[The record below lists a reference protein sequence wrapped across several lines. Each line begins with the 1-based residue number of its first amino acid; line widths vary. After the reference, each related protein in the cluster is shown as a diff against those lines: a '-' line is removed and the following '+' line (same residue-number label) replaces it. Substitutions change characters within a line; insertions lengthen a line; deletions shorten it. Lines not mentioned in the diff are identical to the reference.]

1 MNRNFDNW
9 ISTFKE
15 SIANFEYYID
25 HDKIKK
31 ELKSYE
37 NELTQMNTLCGSKDI
52 KKDWNNLLDEH
63 PEVVR
68 IVPLLVAIRN
78 KKIYCTDEKGTVCY
92 NFKNKVMTNAEYT
105 YFMERI
111 GLFKLLSEDL
121 TNIKD
126 YFIGLLS
133 GLDSNARKNR
143 GGHLMEDLIED
154 YIVAAGYEENKTY
167 YKEMYLSD
175 IESNFGLDLSKI
187 SSNGDTEKRF
197 DYVIKTEECVY
208 AIECNFYSA
217 GGSKLN
223 ETARSYKMIA
233 EEAKNIEGFKFVWFT
248 DGKGW
253 ISARNNLKETF
264 KVLDDIYCLKELED
278 FGINTL
284 LNIKKVAA

>member
-9 ISTFKE
+9 ILNFKE

-25 HDKIKK
+25 YDKIYKILNTYK
-31 ELKSYE
+31 
-37 NELTQMNTLCGSKDI
+37 NEIILMNTLCGSKNI
-52 KKDWNNLLDEH
+52 EEDWNILFDNH
-63 PEVVR
+63 PE
-68 IVPLLVAIRN
+68 IVKIIPLLVAISNNR
-78 KKIYCTDEKGTVCY
+78 IPCTNSNGLIIY
-92 NFKNKVMTNAEYT
+92 NFKNGAITKEECA
-105 YFMERI
+105 YFMKRMHI
-111 GLFKLLSEDL
+111 FEDL
-121 TNIKD
+121 SSGMISDVKSHL
-126 YFIGLLS
+126 YGCLK

-143 GGHLMEDLIED
+143 GGHLMENLIED

-167 YKEMYLSD
+167 FKEMYLSD
-175 IESNFGLDLSKI
+175 IESNFDLDLSKI

-197 DYVIKTEECVY
+197 DYVIKTDDCVY
-208 AIECNFYSA
+208 GIECNFYSA

-278 FGINTL
+278 SGINTL
-284 LNIKKVAA
+284 LNIKK